1 MSLENLLIIL
11 PTGFMSKNTTGLL
24 NIDFNILYNNMLL
37 DYNIINAKQLYF
49 KIAVKI
55 TSIIRIRI
63 FLNV

>member
-1 MSLENLLIIL
+1 
-11 PTGFMSKNTTGLL
+11 MSKNTVGLL

-37 DYNIINAKQLYF
+37 DYNIIYAKKIYF

-55 TSIIRIRI
+55 TSIIRIKI

>member
-11 PTGFMSKNTTGLL
+11 PTGFMSKNTIGLL

-37 DYNIINAKQLYF
+37 DYNIINAKKIYF

-55 TSIIRIRI
+55 TSIIKIEI